1 MASLKKTPPA
11 LPALPVLGNI
21 LGFAKNRHGLLRRGQ
36 EKFGLVFSFKLGR
49 KPVAVLLGPEY
60 HQIFFLE
67 TDKALSIEKPY
78 ENLAALFGKVAF
90 LAPPDVYL
98 EQRPILHAPFR
109 PEKMQKYATI
119 MQSEIQKWI
128 DSLAPSG
135 EIEITREM
143 GKLVQA
149 VAAHTLMGEDFQK
162 RVGQEFWDLYAVL
175 GKALSIVTPPHWPLP
190 KNIRRDKAKK
200 RMQEILTPIIAER
213 RRYPEANDDFL
224 QEFVNTKCRSGADA
238 DDETIVS
245 LIRALMFASHET
257 TAGQSAWTLIEL
269 LRHPEYLSKVHEEI
283 SARFPNGAALD
294 GGMMRGMAHIH
305 WAVREIERV
314 HPSADILLRLAE
326 QEIEVGDFRVPAGW
340 LVMVSPAVAHRL
352 PSVFTQPDV
361 FDPMRFSPGREED
374 RVHPY
379 ALIGFGGGRHKCAGM
394 SFANN
399 EMMIIT
405 AMVFQQLEMDLVTK
419 NPGTHYGLGA
429 GRPEKTLIRYRK
441 KFS

>member
-1 MASLKKTPPA
+1 
-11 LPALPVLGNI
+11 
-21 LGFAKNRHGLLRRGQ
+21 
-36 EKFGLVFSFKLGR
+36 
-49 KPVAVLLGPEY
+49 
-60 HQIFFLE
+60 
-67 TDKALSIEKPY
+67 LSIEKPY

-98 EQRPILHAPFR
+98 EQRPILQAPFR

-119 MQSEIQKWI
+119 MQREIQKWI

-326 QEIEVGDFRVPAGW
+326 KEIRGRG
-340 LVMVSPAVAHRL
+340 L
-352 PSVFTQPDV
+352 P
-361 FDPMRFSPGREED
+361 
-374 RVHPY
+374 
-379 ALIGFGGGRHKCAGM
+379 CAGRM
-394 SFANN
+394 ARHGEPRCRSQVAVR
-399 EMMIIT
+399 IH
-405 AMVFQQLEMDLVTK
+405 A
-419 NPGTHYGLGA
+419 A
-429 GRPEKTLIRYRK
+429 GRFRSHEVLTWSGRGSRPSLRPHRVRRRK
-441 KFS
+441 AQMRGHELREQ